1 MLETRDIL
9 VSTFT
14 HGGIAMDKP
23 LHTLDEHFHL
33 PQIRRVEPTR
43 ARLWLRQG
51 WQDMRDNL
59 AASLAYGALFALAG
73 YLILASTADRPYL
86 FTAAIS
92 GFFLIGPLAAAGL
105 YEISRR
111 HDAGEA
117 TGFFASLGGL
127 RGHANELA
135 FFGAF
140 LAFALIAWERLSAIL
155 FALFYDGGVAS
166 VGNFA
171 AEILTSTAHLDFLA
185 VYVVI
190 GGAIAALVFAL
201 SAIAIPMLMDRDCDI
216 VTAMMTSMRAVAA
229 NQRAMALWAMIIVGL
244 VAIGFATLLIGMIV
258 VLPLLGHATWHAYR
272 DLVE

>member
-1 MLETRDIL
+1 
-9 VSTFT
+9 
-14 HGGIAMDKP
+14 MDKP

-33 PQIRRVEPTR
+33 PQVRRVDTTR
-43 ARLWLRQG
+43 ALLWLRQG

-59 AASLAYGALFALAG
+59 AASLAYGVAFALVGA
-73 YLILASTADRPYL
+73 LILSSTTERPYL

-111 HDAGEA
+111 HDAGES

-127 RGHANELA
+127 RGHADQLA
-135 FFGAF
+135 FYGAF

-155 FALFYDGGVAS
+155 FALFYDGDVA
-166 VGNFA
+166 GIGGFTTQ
-171 AEILTSTAHLDFLA
+171 ILLSTAHLDFIA
-185 VYVVI
+185 VYVVL

-201 SAIAIPMLMDRDCDI
+201 SAVAIPMLMERDSDI
-216 VTAMMTSMRAVAA
+216 ITAMMTSMRAVAA
-229 NQRAMALWAMIIVGL
+229 NQKAMALWAAIIVGL
-244 VAIGFATLLIGMIV
+244 VALGFATLLVGMIV
-258 VLPLLGHATWHAYR
+258 VLPLLGHASWHAYR